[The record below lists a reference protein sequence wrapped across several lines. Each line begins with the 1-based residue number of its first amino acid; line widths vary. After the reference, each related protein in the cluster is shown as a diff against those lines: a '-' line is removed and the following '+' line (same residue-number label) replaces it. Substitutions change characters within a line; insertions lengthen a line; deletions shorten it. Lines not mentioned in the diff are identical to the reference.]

1 MKGILKKASI
11 LLSLLLVFAFVAP
24 FVLGA
29 GNISVEKST
38 SESNCFDAGICLLEE
53 ETGRTIEGTV
63 NVTNIGDSDTL
74 TIKFDFLET
83 DFTDT
88 NGKKIDISFNPATLT
103 LSPGKSSTVTIKA
116 IIPDNIILKTYAG
129 EVTARNITNPEHNND
144 KFTLQI
150 DIRPSKVDDICKNG
164 RRGNVKIG
172 YIDKPD
178 NDEEFK
184 PGEQIKIDVDVNNN
198 DDDSMKI
205 ELTAFL
211 IDKKK
216 DEVLN
221 KDSDYIKIKGDDSD
235 NFKFNLKVPYDIE
248 ESSSRYAVYIVAYEK
263 GNGDDNCDWEKKDIE
278 INKESDYIVATDV
291 NPAELTC
298 GQVNDV
304 TVDIVNA
311 GNNDQDEVEVRFS
324 ILNISQKK
332 TINNFDEG
340 DDSNV
345 LFSFD
350 LPKDTEAGTHNI
362 EIIILDEDGYEST
375 RKFFPVNIICEAPKP
390 SATLSLMQ
398 SSFVARQG
406 SSIST
411 TAVIINTGDAD
422 ETFTLKVTPIGTWSD
437 AIENTFTLAKG
448 ETKSVPLSLPVKQEG
463 SHSAKVEVLADDK
476 VLTTQ
481 TISVSATS
489 IETMPVTAGVVGVAK
504 EQMALF
510 IIISVLALA
519 VIVLIIWLI
528 FLYAKKGSVASISSG
543 SKELRRVKEAVR
555 GKSRRR

>member
-24 FVLGA
+24 FVLGTPSL
-29 GNISVEKST
+29 SVNT
-38 SESNCFDAGICLLEE
+38 SKLILDE
-53 ETGRTIEGTV
+53 ETGSDISKDIIITNTGTENLTNIHLSPINFSDGDNLITVTFTPSTPFNLNVSESKTVNIKATIPSDMVLDNYEGTV
-63 NVTNIGDSDTL
+63 TVFGTNLTADDVTT
-74 TIKFDFLET
+74 T
-83 DFTDT
+83 
-88 NGKKIDISFNPATLT
+88 
-103 LSPGKSSTVTIKA
+103 
-116 IIPDNIILKTYAG
+116 
-129 EVTARNITNPEHNND
+129 
-144 KFTLQI
+144 FTLRVDVI
-150 DIRPSKVDDICKNG
+150 PSEVGDICEKG
-164 RRGNVKIG
+164 RIGTDDLEISDVK
-172 YIDKPD
+172 DPD
-178 NDEEFK
+178 DGEDFK
-184 PGEQIKIDVDVNNN
+184 PLEKIKVKTKVRNHASKDWDVEF
-198 DDDSMKI
+198 S
-205 ELTAFL
+205 AFL
-211 IDKKK
+211 IDKEDDDVLADVEDIAEIEKY
-216 DEVLN
+216 DDLTFDLNLEV
-221 KDSDYIKIKGDDSD
+221 
-235 NFKFNLKVPYDIE
+235 PADIE
-248 ESSSRYAVYIVAYEK
+248 EESSTRYAVYVVANKENDEEEY
-263 GNGDDNCDWEKKDIE
+263 CDWQKVDIE
-278 INKESDYIVATDV
+278 IEKDSDAVLVTDIE
-291 NPAELTC
+291 PAEFVC
-298 GQVNDV
+298 GTTNDV
-304 TVDIVNA
+304 FVEIVNA
-311 GNNDQDEVEVRFS
+311 GTNDQDEVEIRLAGFGISQSKTIDDFDKGDDES
-324 ILNISQKK
+324 IL
-332 TINNFDEG
+332 
-340 DDSNV
+340 
-345 LFSFD
+345 FSLD
-350 LPKDTEAGTHNI
+350 IPKDTEAGTHDI
-362 EIIILDEDGYEST
+362 EVITIDEDGDQND
-375 RKFFPVNIICEAPKP
+375 RKIFPVNIICEAPKP

-528 FLYAKKGSVASISSG
+528 FLYAKKGSVVSISSG